1 MSRLLDLLYPPVC
14 PGCGELPTGGGPL
27 CARCRIGLEGLRS
40 DGSFEEL
47 LRVRMP
53 DFGLVVTPFE
63 YAGPVRAMLLRVKH
77 DGDRRAA
84 SCLAGEL
91 AQVLAESGVEAD
103 AVTAIPMSAEKRRIR
118 GFNQAEVLGRYVAK
132 GLGCSFEPGLLR
144 HRGGVTFQHTLS
156 REQRAAHAAETI
168 LFGSGRAA
176 GRRIVVV
183 DDICTTGAS
192 LLAAVRVLREAG
204 AAEVVAAA
212 VAYTGA

>member
-1 MSRLLDLLYPPVC
+1 MR
-14 PGCGELPTGGGPL
+14 
-27 CARCRIGLEGLRS
+27 
-40 DGSFEEL
+40 
-47 LRVRMP
+47 
-53 DFGLVVTPFE
+53 
-63 YAGPVRAMLLRVKH
+63 
-77 DGDRRAA
+77 
-84 SCLAGEL
+84 LAGEL
-91 AQVLAESGVEAD
+91 ARVLAESGVEAD

-144 HRGGVTFQHTLS
+144 HRGGVTFQHILS

-168 LFGSGRAA
+168 LFGGGRAA